1 MLFEGDGFMENS
13 KLLYEKPELTLKYF
27 LFGGDIATIS
37 NVDSSQAPDEGNN
50 SAIEAPSE
58 GDEWWG

>member
-1 MLFEGDGFMENS
+1 MENN
-13 KLLYEKPELTLKYF
+13 KLVYEKPELTLKYF

-37 NVDSSQAPDEGNN
+37 NVNSSQAPDEDNN
-50 SAIEAPSE
+50 SAIEAPGE